1 MKRLKMEAVF
11 QSLINE
17 DVDTASEI
25 LHELLVET
33 SRSYY
38 EQLIE
43 EEADA
48 DPLVEVVDE
57 DEASFADEVE
67 VAMGDEEEVEDEAE
81 EAEEE
86 AVEDKVEDLESQLAE
101 LMAKFEE
108 IKNSLETEEVE
119 DEEVKEEI
127 CEEVTSAVKVNVD
140 SKEPADTETMS
151 VFNAADAGAVEAE
164 GEPIEISKTE
174 DKVVK
179 AKAADKNIVNKN
191 SPKEVSKVAA
201 VKHKPENSDSL
212 ISGK

>member
-81 EAEEE
+81 EE

-108 IKNSLETEEVE
+108 IKNSLETEEDEVE
-119 DEEVKEEI
+119 DEEMKEEI